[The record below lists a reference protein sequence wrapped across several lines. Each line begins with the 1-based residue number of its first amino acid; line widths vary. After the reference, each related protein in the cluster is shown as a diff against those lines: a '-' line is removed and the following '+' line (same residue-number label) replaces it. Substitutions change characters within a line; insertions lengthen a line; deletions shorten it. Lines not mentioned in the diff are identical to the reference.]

1 MFLDLGIV
9 QIGWRDLVDIA
20 VVAYIAYRVM
30 LFLKGTRAV
39 SVVYGLLI
47 LMVVYYV
54 AGEFGLY
61 TLHGMLT
68 NFLGSLFL
76 VVIILFQSD
85 IRKALAEMGAGR
97 LWFNPRP
104 TNKVLDELILAVVH
118 MAEKKIGA
126 LIVLEKRTPLG
137 DVVDSGV
144 ELNAGF
150 SRELLETIFYPN
162 TRLHDGAVVVR
173 ANKIAY
179 AGCIL
184 PLAVGVPSRWNF
196 GTRHRAAIGIS
207 EESDALAVVVSE
219 EKGIIS
225 VAMSGKLIPGLD
237 EVRLRRVL
245 TAAWEK

>member
-1 MFLDLGIV
+1 MLLDLGIV
-9 QIGWRDLVDIA
+9 QIGWRDLVDIT
-20 VVAYIAYRVM
+20 VVAYIAYRII
-30 LFLKGTRAV
+30 LFFKGTRAV
-39 SVVYGLLI
+39 SVVYGLII

-54 AGEFGLY
+54 ADEFGLY

-76 VVIILFQSD
+76 VIIILFQSD

-104 TNKVLDELILAVVH
+104 TNKVLDELVLAAVQ

-126 LIVLEKRTPLG
+126 LIVLERRTPLG
-137 DVVDSGV
+137 DIVESGV
-144 ELNAGF
+144 EIDARF

-162 TRLHDGAVVVR
+162 TRLHDGAVVLR
-173 ANKIAY
+173 ANKIVS

-184 PLAVGVPSRWNF
+184 PLAVGVPPRWNY
-196 GTRHRAAIGIS
+196 GTRHRAAIGIT

-219 EKGIIS
+219 ERGRIA
-225 VAMSGKLIPGLD
+225 VAISGKLIPALD